1 MTRTNFLALLV
12 LLLGAL
18 AYGIIEW
25 RQSKVV
31 PGDNIDSEL
40 TPDFIAEALKS
51 DIYTESG
58 QLSHAIIADRMEH
71 YAKLEVTH
79 FELPSYTLYP
89 KSYSTNNAG
98 SNDPL
103 LDDSIPSSLPKK
115 VSYPWKLSAK
125 EATLYKNNRVI
136 LNHRVHLS
144 ATDENSLIQEI
155 HCKYL
160 ELDLNTNIIS
170 SDQTV
175 MIQAKDF
182 TTYGSGLIIDL
193 NTKQMTLTEHVR
205 TIYKKNDS

>member
-1 MTRTNFLALLV
+1 MTRTNFVAFLI
-12 LLLGAL
+12 LLLGAM

-25 RQSKVV
+25 RQSQIM
-31 PGDNIDSEL
+31 PGENIEREL
-40 TPDFIAEALKS
+40 IPDFIAEALKS

-58 QLSHAIIADRMEH
+58 QLSHAIVADRMEH

-79 FELPSYTLYP
+79 FELPNYTLYP
-89 KSYSTNNAG
+89 QSYSNKTSASNN
-98 SNDPL
+98 
-103 LDDSIPSSLPKK
+103 SIADKSSPPSVPANIA
-115 VSYPWKLSAK
+115 YPWKLSAK

-144 ATDENSLIQEI
+144 STDENSLIQEI

-175 MIQAKDF
+175 MIQGKDF
-182 TTYGSGLIIDL
+182 TMYGSGLIIDL
-193 NTKQMTLTEHVR
+193 NTKQMTLTEHVH
-205 TIYKKNDS
+205 TIYKKHNS